1 MERRNSSLRPRRRI
15 PEHTTAPIPEGEME
29 AQTNGVEEEPSA
41 TLADLSPEALQEQL
55 MQQCRKTEEYLDH
68 LQRLQAD
75 FNNYRRRANQDKL
88 LATSRGK
95 EDVLRA
101 LLPVLANF
109 RLALQHAQEDANA
122 VRQGVQMIWQQFEGF
137 LRDQGVER
145 IETVGQPFDPAQHEA
160 LSTAPATAELPPI
173 RLSLKSMRA
182 TCSMDACCARPRW
195 SWRTTEETSATAE
208 MTRRHGH
215 RLILRHE
222 LQATGGKVSQL
233 PVSPQR
239 PLPLMCAGPPS
250 TAGKVRITSCRHVR
264 RRAMLSSALAGISPR
279 DTWAM
284 NSCRDVVIKS
294 VALIS
299 S

>member
-1 MERRNSSLRPRRRI
+1 MEMKEQQSAPEASHT
-15 PEHTTAPIPEGEME
+15 EHTTAPSPEEDMG

-41 TLADLSPEALQEQL
+41 ALADLSPEALQEQL

-137 LRDQGVER
+137 LREQGVER
-145 IETVGQPFDPAQHEA
+145 IETVGQPFDPAKHEA
-160 LSTAPATAELPPI
+160 LSMAPATAETPANTIVAEVNAGYLLDG
-173 RLSLKSMRA
+173 RLL
-182 TCSMDACCARPRW
+182 RPAQVVVAHAED
-195 SWRTTEETSATAE
+195 SSATAE
-208 MTRRHGH
+208 DT
-215 RLILRHE
+215 
-222 LQATGGKVSQL
+222 
-233 PVSPQR
+233 
-239 PLPLMCAGPPS
+239 PP
-250 TAGKVRITSCRHVR
+250 RTSLDIE
-264 RRAMLSSALAGISPR
+264 A
-279 DTWAM
+279 
-284 NSCRDVVIKS
+284 
-294 VALIS
+294 
-299 S
+299 